1 MPKGS
6 EMLGF
11 IALMAI
17 YAVNSVAGMVMIKL
31 WLPNVQ
37 AAWTSGQSMV
47 RPGLMLSLGAGLYVL
62 SFLTWMIIIARS
74 PLTVVYPIAV
84 GVTMVLS
91 TVSAIL
97 FLNENLSLTA
107 VLGMFLVFSGVV
119 LLCR

>member
-1 MPKGS
+1 MI
-6 EMLGF
+6 GF

-17 YAVNSVAGMVMIKL
+17 YAVNSVAGMIMIKL

-37 AAWTSGQSMV
+37 AAWASGQWALK
-47 RPGLMLSLGAGLYVL
+47 PTIMLLLGASLYVL

-91 TVSAIL
+91 TASAIF

-107 VLGMFLVFSGVV
+107 VLGMLFVFAGVV